1 MKKLIL
7 KFMAIMIIPLGIT
20 LMQGC
25 YPNNDLTYENTDIVV
40 TFYNDSADF
49 NTLSTYY
56 LSDSVYFLD
65 DEESP
70 DPIDDSDV
78 ITNQI
83 AKNMADAGYTRI
95 TEESPVA
102 PDVVILTGVF
112 SETTVS
118 VGWYYP
124 WYGYGGGWWYWGA
137 ERSTD
142 YWGGYYPY
150 YPSYGGMPYYTSY
163 TTGTLV
169 FDMMNP
175 DDYDIIGN
183 DTLVRVY
190 WNAAAQGVLSSGSSD
205 TRIKNSIDQAFL
217 QSPQIKTNH

>member
-1 MKKLIL
+1 MRNLIL

-25 YPNNDLTYENTDIVV
+25 YPDNDLTYEETDIVV
-40 TFYNDSADF
+40 TFYNDSTDF

-65 DEESP
+65 DAENPEPLDNSN
-70 DPIDDSDV
+70 V

-83 AKNMADAGYTRI
+83 AKNMAEAGYTRI
-95 TEESPVA
+95 TEESPVQ

-112 SETTVS
+112 SKTTVS

-124 WYGYGGGWWYWGA
+124 WYGYGGGWYWGA

-142 YWGGYYPY
+142 YWGGWYPY
-150 YPSYGGMPYYTSY
+150 YPSYPYYTSY

-175 DDYDIIGN
+175 DDYDIIGT
-183 DTLVRVY
+183 DTLARVY